1 MAEPLRV
8 LIVEDR
14 PDDALLVAEHLRRAG
29 LSIAW
34 ERVDTEAGFAA
45 KLRTGL
51 DLILAD
57 YNLPQFSAPGAL
69 AMLKAAD
76 LDIPFIVVSGTIGE
90 DAAVAAMRAGAHD
103 YVFKGNLSRLRPAVE
118 REVRAAAERKAA
130 RAAQGEYLRRLGSIF
145 DSALDAVVTMGADGV
160 ITDWNP
166 MAETIFGWPRSEA
179 VGRLVS
185 ETIIPL
191 RYRGAHKFGLRHF
204 LATGEGP
211 VLNKRLE
218 LAALH
223 HDGHEFPIELS
234 ISATS
239 SGGSHLFSAFVRD
252 ITERHRAEEA
262 LRASEE
268 RYRQIVET
276 AFEGVWLIDSNNRT
290 TFLNHRMADMLG
302 YAPEEMLGKP
312 VLDFMGPD
320 AQTAFAANRDSRQQG
335 RQPEH
340 EFRFIRKDGSEL
352 WVLLESSPD
361 LDAAGNYRGSLAMV
375 TDVTER
381 RRAGEALRR
390 MAAMV
395 ATSTD
400 AIIAVDL
407 NGLLVNWNLGAERMY
422 GYSAEEIIGQHVR
435 TIVPD
440 GKSNELTA
448 LLDRVRHG
456 DAIEQIETVRKR
468 KDGSLVEVSIS
479 FSPLTDVNGT
489 VIASAAIHR
498 DISTARRAAEALRAS
513 EERYRRIVETAYEG
527 IWVIDARNTT
537 TFVNPRMAEML
548 GWTVEELVG
557 RPLFD
562 FLDADARAT
571 FDANGP
577 DRLKGVSAQR
587 EVRFTRKDGADCWTL
602 LSVRPNFDEAGHYEG
617 SLAMVMDITER
628 RRVQKAL
635 EYQALH
641 DALTGLPN
649 RLLLA
654 EQLGQ
659 ALVSGRAAHEQVA
672 VLILDL
678 DHFKEVN
685 ETFGHQAGDRLLEQ
699 VGPRLRSEI
708 GAEGMVARLGGDEF
722 AVLLTKTDPTA
733 ATLAAARLLEA
744 LERPFEVQGQH
755 LDVAVSIGIA
765 ISPDD
770 GDDPD
775 TLLRRADIAL
785 FVAKQ
790 PRGAFVRYAPE
801 QERQGASRLTLMAD
815 LREAL
820 QCDEE
825 LFLQYQPLVRLRDR
839 SLAGVEALV
848 RWRHPERGLVP
859 PLEFVPFAEK
869 TRLIKPLT
877 RWVLVSALKQS
888 VAWQQGG
895 HSIPVSVNISM
906 RDLVDPEFPQM
917 IAALLQAAQA
927 PPSLLVLE
935 ITESLI
941 MTEPERAIDTL
952 SQLRKLGVRLAVDDF
967 GTGYSSLAYLHR
979 LPIHEI
985 KIDKSFVAAIT
996 GEANRANIVR
1006 ASVELGHSLQLE
1018 TVAEGV
1024 EDARTLDLLAAL
1036 GCDLAQ
1042 GYFISRPMLANQ
1054 VLPWLSQWEKGPR
1067 KSADRAA

>member
-1 MAEPLRV
+1 MSEPLRV
-8 LIVEDR
+8 LMVEDR

-29 LSIAW
+29 LTIAW

-51 DLILAD
+51 DLIIAD
-57 YNLPQFSAPGAL
+57 YHLPSFSAPRAL
-69 AMLKAAD
+69 EMLKAAD
-76 LDIPFIVVSGTIGE
+76 LDIPFIVVSGTVGE
-90 DAAVAAMRAGAHD
+90 DAAVAVMRSGARD
-103 YVFKGNLSRLRPAVE
+103 YVFKDKLSRLRPVVE
-118 REVRAAAERKAA
+118 REVLAAVERRAA
-130 RAAQGEYLRRLGSIF
+130 RAAQSEYLRRLGSIF

-166 MAETIFGWPRSEA
+166 MAETIFGWPRSDA

-185 ETIIPL
+185 ETIIPV
-191 RYRGAHKFGLRHF
+191 RYRGAHKFGLRRF
-204 LATGEGP
+204 LDTGEGP

-223 HDGHEFPIELS
+223 RDGHEFPIELS

-252 ITERHRAEEA
+252 ITERHNAEDA

-276 AFEGVWLIDSNNRT
+276 AFEGVWVIDSNNRT
-290 TFLNHRMADMLG
+290 TFLNQRMAEMLG

-312 VLDFMGPD
+312 VLDFMDPD
-320 AQTAFAANRDSRQQG
+320 AQAAFAANRDERQQA

-340 EFRFIRKDGSEL
+340 EFRFRRKDGSEL

-361 LDAAGNYRGSLAMV
+361 LDATGNYRGSLAMV

-381 RRAGEALRR
+381 RLAEEALRR

-407 NGLLVNWNLGAERMY
+407 NGLLMNWNLGAERMY
-422 GYSAEEIIGQHVR
+422 GYSAKEIVGQHVR
-435 TIVPD
+435 AIVPD
-440 GKSNELTA
+440 DKSDELTG

-479 FSPLTDVNGT
+479 FSPLTDVNGS

-527 IWVIDARNTT
+527 IWVIDAQNMT
-537 TFVNPRMAEML
+537 TFVNPRLAEML
-548 GWTVEELVG
+548 GWTVEEMVG
-557 RPLFD
+557 RPVFD

-571 FDANGP
+571 FIANQP
-577 DRLKGVSAQR
+577 DRRKGNSRQR
-587 EVRFTRKDGADCWTL
+587 EVRFTRKDGTDCWTL
-602 LSVRPNFDEAGHYEG
+602 LSIRPNLDQAGHYEG
-617 SLAMVMDITER
+617 ALAMVMDITER
-628 RRVQKAL
+628 RRDQKAL

-654 EQLGQ
+654 ERLGQ
-659 ALVSGRAAHEQVA
+659 ALVAARAAQQQVA

-685 ETFGHQAGDRLLEQ
+685 EAFGLQAGDRLLEQ

-708 GAEGMVARLGGDEF
+708 GAEDMVARLSGDEF
-722 AVLLTKTDPTA
+722 AVLLMNTDATA
-733 ATLAAARLLEA
+733 ATVKAQCLLEA
-744 LERPFEVQGQH
+744 LERPFEVEGQH
-755 LDVAVSIGIA
+755 LDVAISIGIA
-765 ISPDD
+765 IFPND
-770 GDDPD
+770 GEDAN

-790 PRGAFVRYAPE
+790 PRGTFVRYAPE
-801 QERQGASRLTLMAD
+801 HERQGASRLTLMAD

-825 LFLQYQPLVRLRDR
+825 LFLEFQPLVRLHDR

-859 PLEFVPFAEK
+859 PMEFVPFAEK

-877 RWVLVSALKQS
+877 RWVLTSALKQS

-917 IAALLQAAQA
+917 LATLLQSAQA

-941 MTEPERAIDTL
+941 MTEPERAINTL
-952 SQLRKLGVRLAVDDF
+952 TELRMLGVRLAVDDF

-979 LPIHEI
+979 LPVHEI
-985 KIDKSFVAAIT
+985 KIDKSFVAAM
-996 GEANRANIVR
+996 GGQASRANIVR

-1024 EDARTLDLLAAL
+1024 EDAGTWDLLAVL

-1042 GYFISRPMLANQ
+1042 GYFISRPMLARK
-1054 VLPWLSQWEKGPR
+1054 VLPWLTQWEKAPG
-1067 KSADRAA
+1067 AAVKAA